1 MRTTTGEGKYVTVMN
16 TTTIAAE
23 LAKVTDHWTPRII
36 GQVNDQYVKVAKLL
50 GEFVWHA
57 HEDEDEL
64 FWVISG
70 RLRIQLE
77 NRDEVVLEPGEFFVV
92 PRGVRHNP
100 IADDEVE
107 IVLIETVTTTH
118 TGDVVVDRTV
128 PIERQ
133 LSTD

>member
-1 MRTTTGEGKYVTVMN
+1 MMDTV
-16 TTTIAAE
+16 TIAAE
-23 LAKVTDHWTPRII
+23 LAKVTEHWTPRII

-57 HEDEDEL
+57 HEHEDEL

-77 NRDEVVLEPGEFFVV
+77 GLDEVVLTPGDFFVV
-92 PRGVRHNP
+92 PRGLRHNP
-100 IADDEVE
+100 IAEHEVE

-118 TGDVVVDRTV
+118 TGDVVVERTV

-133 LSTD
+133 LPTD